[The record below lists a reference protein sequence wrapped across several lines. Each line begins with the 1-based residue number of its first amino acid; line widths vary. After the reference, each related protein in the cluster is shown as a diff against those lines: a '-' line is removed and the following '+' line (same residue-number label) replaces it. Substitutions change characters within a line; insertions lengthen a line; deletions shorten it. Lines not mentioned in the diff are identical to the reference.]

1 MVRNLLTAASVLA
14 LVSSAALAET
24 DAYGSKTVTVT
35 RSAPHD
41 MNSGR
46 AITKRYVNQYGKV
59 VSKSKTVRSGF
70 SGSSVSRTRTV
81 TDPVTG
87 VTKSRT
93 IIER

>member
-1 MVRNLLTAASVLA
+1 
-14 LVSSAALAET
+14 
-24 DAYGSKTVTVT
+24 
-35 RSAPHD
+35 